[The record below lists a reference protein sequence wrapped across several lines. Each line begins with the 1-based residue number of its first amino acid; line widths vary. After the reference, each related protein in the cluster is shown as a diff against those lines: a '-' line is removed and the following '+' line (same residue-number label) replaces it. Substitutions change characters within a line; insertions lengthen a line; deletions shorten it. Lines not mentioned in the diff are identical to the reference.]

1 LEKNM
6 RSSVDFILA
15 VLLFSVSATAAAAE
29 APYPPSPVIADLVLD
44 WSTHQRHAQGSDN
57 FQLT

>member
-1 LEKNM
+1 M